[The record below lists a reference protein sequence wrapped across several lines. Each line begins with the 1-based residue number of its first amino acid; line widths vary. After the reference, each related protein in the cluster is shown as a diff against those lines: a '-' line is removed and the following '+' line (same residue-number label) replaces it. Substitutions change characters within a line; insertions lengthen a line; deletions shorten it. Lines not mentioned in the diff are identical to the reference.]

1 MNLFLLVHQFIT
13 YSTTNQSLNVT
24 RCPFFTD
31 LIKTCNPKAKVAR
44 ERVTREYISHHYL
57 CFKNIVEMEFRLCEL
72 FYCSTPYAQLMH
84 DGGTLKNRDKYHS
97 VGVKYIMPFN
107 LTIVAQFLAKAAEA
121 SKTQSKTKPTVEQ
134 LFKLA
139 AVRKGLEELRT
150 TPAALT
156 FEPNNVAVMF
166 SPQEASGSGADVA
179 AQIGGNFKEVT
190 KLEIERVTRAAISDA
205 AAMGVAGN
213 LGSSSSSFSSS
224 SEAKEQEQ
232 KEDEVA
238 IDIVDIVDMVPAEGQ
253 EAKEEEEEDEDDSS
267 AAVTAQLCQMHNLS
281 KVMSWL
287 LGLLLKSNNKQPVD
301 PFNQGKH
308 IVMLA
313 NKVAKFFNYG
323 GRRKKLRQ
331 ISKSLNV
338 TLNHP
343 HVNVNG
349 TRVDAAVRVLTH
361 VLHKELSV
369 KAISA
374 SDASFTIRITDADWA
389 LMAELEGLALAVGKF
404 VKIVQTET
412 CFTGG
417 YRAIIFLSLR

>member
-179 AQIGGNFKEVT
+179 AQIGSNFKEVT

-213 LGSSSSSFSSS
+213 LGSSSSSSSD

-232 KEDEVA
+232 EEDEVA
-238 IDIVDIVDMVPAEGQ
+238 IGIVDIVDMV
-253 EAKEEEEEDEDDSS
+253 
-267 AAVTAQLCQMHNLS
+267 L
-281 KVMSWL
+281 
-287 LGLLLKSNNKQPVD
+287 
-301 PFNQGKH
+301 
-308 IVMLA
+308 LA